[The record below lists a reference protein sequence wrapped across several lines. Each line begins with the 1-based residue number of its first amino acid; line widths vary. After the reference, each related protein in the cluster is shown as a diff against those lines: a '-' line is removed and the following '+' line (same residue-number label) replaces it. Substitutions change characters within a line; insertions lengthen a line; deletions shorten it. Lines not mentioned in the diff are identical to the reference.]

1 MKILII
7 AIITMTSGSI
17 LEIVAPSLERCE
29 YWQASISQGAQM
41 EITDEGGV
49 RETVLAVECKAT
61 EVNTPDAEGWEL

>member
-49 RETVLAVECKAT
+49 KETVASVECRPT
-61 EVNTPDAEGWEL
+61 DVNTPDVEGWEL

>member
-7 AIITMTSGSI
+7 AVIMLTSGGSI
-17 LEIVAPSLERCE
+17 EIVAPSLERCE

-49 RETVLAVECKAT
+49 KETVASVECRPT
-61 EVNTPDAEGWEL
+61 DVNTPDVEGWEL